1 MSLHMVMALCLSSG
15 VGCAC
20 LQVTKALYQWGTAH
34 ERIKTS
40 RRKSVSHYRW
50 CGGHRTATAQK
61 FVTGGATVV
70 MCDVDEVEGHEV
82 CNTTFFAVNVAD
94 RQAVQVWV
102 DTMADQFGRIDVL
115 VDNRGITRDAQ
126 LIRIRD
132 RKLVDM
138 MSEETSDQVIDANL
152 RPSSVAPRW

>member
-1 MSLHMVMALCLSSG
+1 
-15 VGCAC
+15 
-20 LQVTKALYQWGTAH
+20 
-34 ERIKTS
+34 
-40 RRKSVSHYRW
+40 
-50 CGGHRTATAQK
+50 
-61 FVTGGATVV
+61 

-82 CNTTFFAVNVAD
+82 AQRLGCNTTFFAVNVAD

-132 RKLVDM
+132 GKLVDM

-152 RPSSVAPRW
+152 RPPSVAPRW